1 MSSAKTLSALNIALF
16 NQLDRLNDS
25 EELPKEIER
34 SKAVSAIARDIIA
47 NARLALEVEQHFAT
61 QSNIERKIPAMLES
75 NGDE

>member
-1 MSSAKTLSALNIALF
+1 MSSAKTLAALNIALF

-61 QSNIERKIPAMLES
+61 QNKLERKIPSMLES
-75 NGDE
+75 NDNE

>member
-61 QSNIERKIPAMLES
+61 QSKVERKIPAMLES
-75 NGDE
+75 NNE